1 MSSQYKKGSR
11 MSSTKASSPSRLP
24 VNPLRRQTRWIPK
37 MNRMTPKTAKTI
49 IETFT
54 QIILSIDNIHPS
66 RQQNHWGLPLSTQL
80 DDCLILRHAPFYC
93 KNDFNVNR
101 KRGKNLPEGMVK
113 KVGSSRLSDTLLS
126 GQASRNH
133 KLSYIK
139 YSF

>member
-1 MSSQYKKGSR
+1 

-66 RQQNHWGLPLSTQL
+66 RQQNHWGLPFSTQL
-80 DDCLILRHAPFYC
+80 NDCLILRHAPFYC

-101 KRGKNLPEGMVK
+101 KRGKNLPEG
-113 KVGSSRLSDTLLS
+113 
-126 GQASRNH
+126 
-133 KLSYIK
+133 
-139 YSF
+139 